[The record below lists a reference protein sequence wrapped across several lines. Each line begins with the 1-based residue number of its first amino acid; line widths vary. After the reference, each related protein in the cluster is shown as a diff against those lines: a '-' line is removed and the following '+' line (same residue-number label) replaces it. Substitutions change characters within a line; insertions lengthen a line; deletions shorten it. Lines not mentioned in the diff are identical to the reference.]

1 MFQFNIL
8 GYDINIIMEEF
19 IVGRF
24 KEALIED
31 MNVRQVKVLVDKHKG
46 NNDLGY
52 VKFLEE
58 ELKKSEQ
65 KIINIR
71 KLQTL
76 KLVEGPGY
84 CVECFKVLP
93 KDEIICGK
101 CQDEMDGR
109 WDNSEE

>member
-1 MFQFNIL
+1 
-8 GYDINIIMEEF
+8 
-19 IVGRF
+19 
-24 KEALIED
+24 
-31 MNVRQVKVLVDKHKG
+31 MNVRQVKVLVDKPKG
-46 NNDLGY
+46 KDDLGY
-52 VKFLEE
+52 VTFLEE
-58 ELKKSEQ
+58 KLKKSEQ

>member
-1 MFQFNIL
+1 M
-8 GYDINIIMEEF
+8 GK
-19 IVGRF
+19 F
-24 KEALIED
+24 KDAMIED

-46 NNDLGY
+46 DNDFGY

-65 KIINIR
+65 RIINIR

-93 KDEIICGK
+93 KNEIICGK
-101 CQDEMDGR
+101 CQDERDGR
-109 WDNSEE
+109 WDHLREKD

>member
-1 MFQFNIL
+1 M
-8 GYDINIIMEEF
+8 GE
-19 IVGRF
+19 F
-24 KEALIED
+24 KEAMIED
-31 MNVRQVKVLVDKHKG
+31 MNVRQVQELVDKHKG
-46 NNDLGY
+46 GSDLGY

-65 KIINIR
+65 KVINIR

-84 CVECFKVLP
+84 CVECFKVLS

>member
-1 MFQFNIL
+1 M
-8 GYDINIIMEEF
+8 
-19 IVGRF
+19 GRF

>member
-1 MFQFNIL
+1 M
-8 GYDINIIMEEF
+8 
-19 IVGRF
+19 GRF
-24 KEALIED
+24 KDALIED
-31 MNVRQVKVLVDKHKG
+31 MNVRQVSKLVNKHRG
-46 NNDLGY
+46 NDDLGY

-58 ELKKSEQ
+58 ELQKSEQ

-84 CVECFKVLP
+84 CVECFKVLS

-101 CQDEMDGR
+101 CQDVMDGR
-109 WDNSEE
+109 ND

>member
-1 MFQFNIL
+1 M
-8 GYDINIIMEEF
+8 GK
-19 IVGRF
+19 F
-24 KEALIED
+24 KDAMIED
-31 MNVRQVKVLVDKHKG
+31 MNVRQVQELVDKHKG
-46 NNDLGY
+46 GSDLGY

-65 KIINIR
+65 KVINIK

-101 CQDEMDGR
+101 CQDVMDGR
-109 WDNSEE
+109 DD

>member
-1 MFQFNIL
+1 M
-8 GYDINIIMEEF
+8 
-19 IVGRF
+19 GRF
-24 KEALIED
+24 KDALIED
-31 MNVRQVKVLVDKHKG
+31 MNVRQVSELVNKHRG
-46 NNDLGY
+46 NDDLGY

-58 ELKKSEQ
+58 ELQKSEQ

-84 CVECFKVLP
+84 CVECFKVLS

-101 CQDEMDGR
+101 CQDVMDGR
-109 WDNSEE
+109 ND